1 MDKAFIVYK
10 SKVLKG
16 FPDYEESKLCAIK
29 KIEHPTARRVRWLD
43 NNCFIQLV
51 DNDMIRLTA
60 NVGGVINTSHMS
72 ISNFYIKSD
81 NQGNDWGFA
90 NRHQVLFALNN
101 IDYARVVL
109 DDDGFIIAGL
119 FGLSKR
125 TALTVDGE
133 IDILNMGENKN
144 E

>member
-1 MDKAFIVYK
+1 MDKLFIVYK
-10 SKVLKG
+10 SKRLKG
-16 FPDYEESKLCAIK
+16 FPDYEESKLCVIK
-29 KIEHPTARRVRWLD
+29 KIEHPTERRVRWLD

-51 DNDMIRLTA
+51 DNDMIRVTV
-60 NVGGVINTSHMS
+60 NIGGVINTSHMS

-81 NQGNDWGFA
+81 NQGNDWGLA

-109 DDDGFIIAGL
+109 DDNGFITAGL

-125 TALTVDGE
+125 TALTAEGEVD
-133 IDILNMGENKN
+133 INDMK
-144 E
+144 

>member
-10 SKVLKG
+10 SKILG
-16 FPDYEESKLCAIK
+16 FPDYEESKLCVIK
-29 KIEHPTARRVRWLD
+29 KIEHPTAKRVKWLD

-51 DNDMIRLTA
+51 DNNMIRLTA
-60 NVGGVINTSHMS
+60 NVGGVINTSYMS

-90 NRHQVLFALNN
+90 NCHQVLFALNN

-109 DDDGFIIAGL
+109 DDNGFITAGL

-125 TALTVDGE
+125 TALTAVGE
-133 IDILNMGENKN
+133 IDINDMK
-144 E
+144 

>member
-10 SKVLKG
+10 SKRLKG
-16 FPDYEESKLCAIK
+16 FPDYEESKLCVIK
-29 KIEHPTARRVRWLD
+29 NIEHPTARRVRWLD

-51 DNDMIRLTA
+51 DNDMIRVTV
-60 NVGGVINTSHMS
+60 NIGGVINTSHMS

-125 TALTVDGE
+125 TALTAVGE
-133 IDILNMGENKN
+133 IDINDMK
-144 E
+144 

>member
-1 MDKAFIVYK
+1 MDKIFIAYK
-10 SKVLKG
+10 SKVLRE
-16 FPDYEESKLCAIK
+16 FPDYEESKLCVIK
-29 KIEHPTARRVRWLD
+29 KIEHPTAKRVKWLD

-51 DNDMIRLTA
+51 DNNMIRLTA
-60 NVGGVINTSHMS
+60 NISGVINTSYMS

-81 NQGNDWGFA
+81 DKGDDWGLA

-109 DDDGFIIAGL
+109 DDNGFITAGL

-125 TALTVDGE
+125 TALTAIGE
-133 IDILNMGENKN
+133 IDINDMK
-144 E
+144 

>member
-1 MDKAFIVYK
+1 MDKLFIVYK

-16 FPDYEESKLCAIK
+16 FPDYEESKLCVIK
-29 KIEHPTARRVRWLD
+29 NIEHPTARRVRWLD
-43 NNCFIQLV
+43 NNCYIQLV
-51 DNDMIRLTA
+51 DNNMIRLTS
-60 NVGGVINTSHMS
+60 NIGGVTNTSHMS

-81 NQGNDWGFA
+81 DWGLA

-125 TALTVDGE
+125 TALTAEGEVD
-133 IDILNMGENKN
+133 INDMK
-144 E
+144 

>member
-10 SKVLKG
+10 SKRLKG
-16 FPDYEESKLCAIK
+16 FPDYEESKLCVIK
-29 KIEHPTARRVRWLD
+29 NIEHPTERRVRWLD
-43 NNCFIQLV
+43 NNCFMQLV
-51 DNDMIRLTA
+51 DNNMIRLTV
-60 NVGGVINTSHMS
+60 NIGGVINTSHMS

-81 NQGNDWGFA
+81 DWGLA

-125 TALTVDGE
+125 TALTAVGE
-133 IDILNMGENKN
+133 IDILDMGGENKN

>member
-1 MDKAFIVYK
+1 
-10 SKVLKG
+10 
-16 FPDYEESKLCAIK
+16 
-29 KIEHPTARRVRWLD
+29 
-43 NNCFIQLV
+43 
-51 DNDMIRLTA
+51 MIRLTA

-81 NQGNDWGFA
+81 NQGDDWGLA

-125 TALTVDGE
+125 TALTAVGE
-133 IDILNMGENKN
+133 IDINDMK
-144 E
+144 

>member
-10 SKVLKG
+10 SKILKG
-16 FPDYEESKLCAIK
+16 FPDYEESKLCVIK

-51 DNDMIRLTA
+51 DNNMIRLTA

-72 ISNFYIKSD
+72 ISNFYIKS
-81 NQGNDWGFA
+81 NDWGLA

-125 TALTVDGE
+125 TALIVDGE

>member
-10 SKVLKG
+10 SKVIKG

-51 DNDMIRLTA
+51 DNNMIRLTA

-81 NQGNDWGFA
+81 DWGLA
-90 NRHQVLFALNN
+90 NRQQVLFALNN

>member
-1 MDKAFIVYK
+1 MDKIFIVYK

-16 FPDYEESKLCAIK
+16 FPDYEESKLCVIK
-29 KIEHPTARRVRWLD
+29 KIEHPTVKRVKWLD

-51 DNDMIRLTA
+51 DNNMIRLTV
-60 NVGGVINTSHMS
+60 NTGGVMNTSYMS

-81 NQGNDWGFA
+81 DWGSA
-90 NRHQVLFALNN
+90 NRDQVLFALNN

-109 DDDGFIIAGL
+109 DDDGFITAGL

-125 TALTVDGE
+125 TALTAVGE
-133 IDILNMGENKN
+133 IDILDMK
-144 E
+144 

>member
-16 FPDYEESKLCAIK
+16 FPDYEESKLCVIK

-51 DNDMIRLTA
+51 DNNMIRLTA

-72 ISNFYIKSD
+72 ISKY
-81 NQGNDWGFA
+81 
-90 NRHQVLFALNN
+90 
-101 IDYARVVL
+101 
-109 DDDGFIIAGL
+109 
-119 FGLSKR
+119 
-125 TALTVDGE
+125 
-133 IDILNMGENKN
+133 
-144 E
+144 

>member
-1 MDKAFIVYK
+1 MDKLFMMYK
-10 SKVLKG
+10 SKRVKG
-16 FPDYEESKLCAIK
+16 FPDYEESKLCVVK
-29 KIEHPTARRVRWLD
+29 KIEHPTTKRVRWID
-43 NNCFIQLV
+43 NNCFIQLI
-51 DNDMIRLTA
+51 DNNMIRLTS
-60 NVGGVINTSHMS
+60 NIGGVINTSYMS

-81 NQGNDWGFA
+81 DWGLA

-109 DDDGFIIAGL
+109 DDDGFVIAGL

-125 TALTVDGE
+125 TALTANGE
-133 IDILNMGENKN
+133 IDILNMWGENKD

>member
-29 KIEHPTARRVRWLD
+29 KIEHPTARRVKWLD

-81 NQGNDWGFA
+81 NQGDDWGLA

-125 TALTVDGE
+125 TALTAVGE
-133 IDILNMGENKN
+133 IDINDMK
-144 E
+144 

>member
-1 MDKAFIVYK
+1 MDKLFIVYK
-10 SKVLKG
+10 SKRLKE

-51 DNDMIRLTA
+51 DNDMIRVTV
-60 NVGGVINTSHMS
+60 NIGGVINTSHMS

-81 NQGNDWGFA
+81 DWGLA

-125 TALTVDGE
+125 TALTAVGE
-133 IDILNMGENKN
+133 IDILDMGEENKD

>member
-16 FPDYEESKLCAIK
+16 FPDYEESKLCVIK
-29 KIEHPTARRVRWLD
+29 KIEHPTAKRVKWLD

-51 DNDMIRLTA
+51 DNNMIRLTA
-60 NVGGVINTSHMS
+60 NVGGVINTSYMS

-125 TALTVDGE
+125 TALTAVGE
-133 IDILNMGENKN
+133 IDINDMK
-144 E
+144 

>member
-16 FPDYEESKLCAIK
+16 FPDYEESKLCVIK
-29 KIEHPTARRVRWLD
+29 KIEHPTAKRVKWLD

-51 DNDMIRLTA
+51 DNNMIRLTA
-60 NVGGVINTSHMS
+60 NVGGVINTSYMS

-90 NRHQVLFALNN
+90 NRHKVLFALNN

-125 TALTVDGE
+125 TALTAVGE
-133 IDILNMGENKN
+133 IDINDMK
-144 E
+144 

>member
-29 KIEHPTARRVRWLD
+29 KIEHPTAKRVKWLD

-51 DNDMIRLTA
+51 DNNMIRLTA
-60 NVGGVINTSHMS
+60 NVGGVMNTSHMS

-125 TALTVDGE
+125 TALTTVGE
-133 IDILNMGENKN
+133 IDINDMK
-144 E
+144 

>member
-10 SKVLKG
+10 SKILKG
-16 FPDYEESKLCAIK
+16 FPDYEESKLCVIK
-29 KIEHPTARRVRWLD
+29 KIEHPTAKRVKWLD

-51 DNDMIRLTA
+51 DNNMIRLTA
-60 NVGGVINTSHMS
+60 NVGGVINTSYMS

-125 TALTVDGE
+125 TALTAVGE
-133 IDILNMGENKN
+133 IDINDMK
-144 E
+144 